1 MLFGG
6 DTEEGEEQIHM
17 TFADSLVLSES
28 QKLTRHERTCEFF
41 QFYTTAIL
49 VTYHGNPLV
58 NLTTKTC
65 KSVIILA
72 VLLDII

>member
-49 VTYHGNPLV
+49 VT
-58 NLTTKTC
+58 TA
-65 KSVIILA
+65 ILW
-72 VLLDII
+72 